1 MSYLS
6 VLLPERDH
14 FNAFVDWCA
23 RVRREGRADGYAEG
37 FDAGYAEGM
46 QAGRR
51 AAASANARRA
61 RVQRADRAALLHAAT
76 ITGEG

>member
-23 RVRREGRADGYAEG
+23 RVRREGRAD
-37 FDAGYAEGM
+37 GYAEGM